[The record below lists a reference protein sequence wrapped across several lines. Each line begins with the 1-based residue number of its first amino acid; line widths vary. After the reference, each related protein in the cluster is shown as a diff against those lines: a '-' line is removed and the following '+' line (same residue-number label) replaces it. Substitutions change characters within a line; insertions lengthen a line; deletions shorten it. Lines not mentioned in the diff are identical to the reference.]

1 MKARSVVTGVVAAMA
16 MVIGGTGSASA
27 NIMWCSADPPTRTVT
42 GAGANL
48 TVNTYVTVLQPEVH
62 YLNDFRSDA
71 STAPDG
77 RGGTLITVHVYL
89 PAGLSS
95 ARVTSSVNRYQV
107 SASAVGAGGSVV
119 TLYLDV
125 PRS

>member
-1 MKARSVVTGVVAAMA
+1 MKARSVVTGVAAAMA
-16 MVIGGTGSASA
+16 MGIGGTGSASA
-27 NIMWCSADPPTRTVT
+27 NIMWCSADPPATPVTR
-42 GAGANL
+42 AGANL
-48 TVNTYVTVLQPEVH
+48 RVNPYVTVLQPGVH
-62 YLNDFRSDA
+62 HRSHFRGDA

-119 TLYLDV
+119 SLYLDV
-125 PRS
+125 PTS

>member
-1 MKARSVVTGVVAAMA
+1 MR
-16 MVIGGTGSASA
+16 
-27 NIMWCSADPPTRTVT
+27 CSADPPSWTGT
-42 GAGANL
+42 GAGDNL

-107 SASAVGAGGSVV
+107 SASAVGAGGS
-119 TLYLDV
+119 LRPLSLDM
-125 PRS
+125 PPSS